1 MKTLMIILFGVLT
14 LHTDLKAQ
22 DIAADKVPSVVLNA
36 FQAKFPNAKDIDWEM
51 KGDLYK
57 VEFEIGSRGHDLWL
71 DKSGVIKKHKEDFP
85 KSELPQVIRQKI
97 EADFKGYKIDDV
109 DKVEENG
116 AVFYLV
122 DLDGTAGD
130 RKVLFTSAG
139 EIKEN
144 TPD

>member
-14 LHTDLKAQ
+14 LHIDLKAQ
-22 DIAADKVPSVVLNA
+22 DVAADKVPSVVLNT
-36 FQAKFPNAKDIDWEM
+36 FQTKFPNAKDIDWEL

-97 EADFKGYKIDDV
+97 EAEFKGYKIDDV